1 MKSEKF
7 KIKNWLLISAVALV
21 AFIAGGLMINKA
33 KAETNRNYLPIVQ
46 KLVDKVGLKEEEV
59 TGVFNEM
66 HQERQQKMQA
76 QIESRLNEA
85 VENGVITAE
94 QKEALFKKQAE
105 WQEKQRQMMEEK
117 RKWVEESGIDFEK
130 LAPYW
135 GGFGKRGF
143 GGHGFGRGFGPGG
156 F

>member
-1 MKSEKF
+1 M
-7 KIKNWLLISAVALV
+7 
-21 AFIAGGLMINKA
+21 
-33 KAETNRNYLPIVQ
+33 
-46 KLVDKVGLKEEEV
+46 DKVGLKEEEV